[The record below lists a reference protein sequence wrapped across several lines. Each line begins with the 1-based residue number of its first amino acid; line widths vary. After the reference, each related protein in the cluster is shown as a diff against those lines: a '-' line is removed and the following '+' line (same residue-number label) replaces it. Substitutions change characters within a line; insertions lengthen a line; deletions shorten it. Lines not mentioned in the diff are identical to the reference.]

1 MVCQKILKQGRD
13 DEGKHTKPYPY
24 IILLSTCRVGSHTL
38 ELMKV
43 TIYCKLPKI
52 LSPSSPPFY
61 INFGS
66 WEVDQYTQLAL

>member
-1 MVCQKILKQGRD
+1 MPKILKQGRD
-13 DEGKHTKPYPY
+13 GEGKHTKPYPY

-52 LSPSSPPFY
+52 LPPSSPPLFTL
-61 INFGS
+61 ILG
-66 WEVDQYTQLAL
+66 VGQYTQLAL